1 MNKVELLA
9 PAGDLKRLKTAVNFG
24 ADAVYLGGK
33 SYSLRARASNF
44 QRQDIIDAVNYA
56 HAHHKKVFVTIN
68 MIFHEE
74 DLEGLRAYLI
84 DLDEIGVDAIIV
96 ASYYVV
102 KLALEVTQSMEIHL
116 STQLSATN
124 AHALTFYKKLGADRV
139 VLARECSLVD
149 VQQINAKQIL
159 PTEVFIHGGMCA
171 NISGRCTLSNY
182 MTYRD
187 ANRGGCAQSCRWK
200 YEVYDQDQQ
209 KFKETATLFSMSSKD
224 LNATPI
230 LKELL
235 EAKVASLKIEGRM
248 KSEYYLATVVSAYRM
263 LIDKM
268 NSMNHADLV
277 EQVNHELSKAEGRE
291 TFTGFYERVPDAG
304 GHLYEA
310 NGAGVMQVFL
320 GVVLGFDAQTSMAT
334 MQVRN
339 HFDVGTT
346 IEIFGPKHE
355 NFTADVTTII
365 DSEGEIVQR
374 VYKPMEIIQIKL
386 PFSVDAGDFIRK
398 VNA

>member
-44 QRQDIIDAVNYA
+44 QRQDIVDAVNYA

-159 PTEVFIHGGMCA
+159 PTEVFIHGGMSA

-268 NSMNHADLV
+268 NTMNHADLV

-291 TFTGFYERVPDAG
+291 TFTGFYERVPDAS

-310 NGAGVMQVFL
+310 NGAGVTQVFL
-320 GVVLGFDAQTSMAT
+320 GVVLSFDAQTSMAT

-355 NFTADVTTII
+355 NFTTDVTMII